1 MAAVTWQVRIGQNLS
16 KQYTIEQL
24 KSKLRSGFVEPTS
37 ACTFDKGE
45 SFVPLADVLAK
56 HEIDLEQQSDHE
68 QQSDQ
73 EQLNDRA
80 EHRKTRRLSKARS
93 KVSEPV
99 ADDQEPL
106 FTLNPVLESSQFRP
120 PSGKP
125 ESLKVAD
132 AVLSNLYSSAAAA
145 ATVQEG
151 DDLEQA
157 DHREAEVYRIPTVPP
172 TPSPAAQ
179 DAERRQFAD
188 PQQSIE
194 PQQFIEPQP
203 SPIALAAARAL
214 ELDQKKREAEQAA
227 QQARQRPAKAPTA
240 VSESDWS
247 SDDDTE
253 QTSGASSFTRKA
265 LIALT
270 VISGIGAAILIGIW
284 LGSNNGPPT
293 FRELTGG
300 AIELSSF
307 KTDGPVTIDELNART
322 QILGVQV
329 GRITR
334 ALTLQEGQETPV
346 ELPEL
351 PQTPRMPLVPFQQV
365 ILSSELQAK
374 NEDYRNRYA
383 QLIKD
388 KGPDGRKID
397 EATIARTI
405 GYLKNIIA
413 DSNSKGPDR
422 TSALFELSEW
432 VKLLY
437 LLELG
442 RLSNGDFEKRQLA
455 ISEILNASNTGM
467 AACYSELLTGDMRFV
482 DVVERS
488 NSPEQAR
495 LLLTR
500 YWYHRAVDRK
510 TADQWLQENLK
521 LIDVSEHSF
530 VRNSIDEVNQIE
542 Q

>member
-1 MAAVTWQVRIGQNLS
+1 MAATTWQVRIGQNLS
-16 KQYTIEQL
+16 KQYTIDQL
-24 KSKLRSGFVEPTS
+24 KSKLRSGFVEPTA
-37 ACTFDKGE
+37 ACTFDNGE
-45 SFVPLADVLAK
+45 SFVQLSDVLAG
-56 HEIDLEQQSDHE
+56 HQHD
-68 QQSDQ
+68 
-73 EQLNDRA
+73 NA
-80 EHRKTRRLSKARS
+80 ELDTNVGQRKTRRLSKTRS
-93 KVSEPV
+93 TGFESIIDNQKPS
-99 ADDQEPL
+99 

-132 AVLSNLYSSAAAA
+132 AVLTSLYSNASTA
-145 ATVQEG
+145 VPESG
-151 DDLEQA
+151 ELELEDQI
-157 DHREAEVYRIPTVPP
+157 ETEVYRIPATP
-172 TPSPAAQ
+172 PSPARAAEQSPPIAQ
-179 DAERRQFAD
+179 SVDPRQPVERRAFA
-188 PQQSIE
+188 E
-194 PQQFIEPQP
+194 PRQFIEPQP

-214 ELDQKKREAEQAA
+214 EQDQKKREAEQAA
-227 QQARQRPAKAPTA
+227 QQARQRPAKDRTA
-240 VSESDWS
+240 ASESDWS
-247 SDDDTE
+247 SDDNAEDK
-253 QTSGASSFTRKA
+253 SGSSSFVKKA
-265 LIALT
+265 LIAFT
-270 VISGIGAAILIGIW
+270 VIGGIGAASLMGMW
-284 LGSNNGPPT
+284 YGSNNGPPT

-300 AIELSSF
+300 ALELSDF
-307 KTDGPVTIDELNART
+307 KVDGPVTIDELNART

-334 ALTLQEGQETPV
+334 ALTLQEGNETPV

-351 PQTPRMPLVPFQQV
+351 PQTPKMPLVPFQQN

-405 GYLKNIIA
+405 GYLNNIIA
-413 DSNSKGPDR
+413 VSNSNGPDR

-442 RLSNGDFEKRQLA
+442 RLSDGDVAKRQLA
-455 ISEILNASNTGM
+455 INELLTASNTGM

-488 NSPEQAR
+488 DSPEQAR

-500 YWYHRAVDRK
+500 YWYHRAVNR
-510 TADQWLQENLK
+510 TAADQWLQETLK
-521 LIDVSEHSF
+521 LVDASEHSF